1 MLFAMLGVLLLL
13 MLLMEPTASL
23 PFFATHPPSAPSA
36 QQQLILISG
45 CTGTGKSTFGME
57 VAISRGILKCISTDT
72 IRQVQR
78 TYDTR
83 SALHR
88 SSFQGTDEPAI
99 NWRETCDIL
108 QDSIDNVVYDCLG
121 RGISLVLEGVHIVP
135 DRKLVDAWM
144 SKGGIAVGCVLHI
157 PDEEIHR
164 TVISRRGEQTT
175 KGSAA
180 QQLERFTRIRAIH
193 DEMLRLGQLND
204 WLLIEQKP
212 TMDLRPIDLVNREL
226 TKDSSSRITWEEGKG
241 QNLLSW
247 NPAVRKG

>member
-1 MLFAMLGVLLLL
+1 MLFATMGVLLLL
-13 MLLMEPTASL
+13 LLEPTASL

-88 SSFQGTDEPAI
+88 SSFQGTDDPAI

-121 RGISLVLEGVHIVP
+121 RGISLVLEGVHIIP

-157 PDEEIHR
+157 PDKEVHR
-164 TVISRRGEQTT
+164 TVISRRGEQTS
-175 KGSAA
+175 KGAA
-180 QQLERFTRIRAIH
+180 QQLEKFTRIRAIH

-212 TMDLRPIDLVNREL
+212 TIDLRPIDLVNREL
-226 TKDSSSRITWEEGKG
+226 TKESSSIMWLEGKG
-241 QNLLSW
+241 QNLLSG
-247 NPAVRKG
+247 NPAVWKG